1 MSVAEHGDSASSPV
15 LCGILRGG
23 RMHLKKIIIHNSR
36 FPAEGCYPFDLEIF
50 HKTEELLFTN
60 PLTFFIGENGTG
72 KSTLLKAVAKKCAIH
87 IWRDEEGYQRRVFYQ
102 NPYAE
107 ELYKFIEVEWLT
119 GAVPGSYFDSE
130 IFRYLAECI
139 DAWAKPSPSL
149 FEYFGGD
156 SLLSRSHGQRHIQYF
171 ESTYQ
176 RKGLYFLDEPENALS
191 PKKQIELLRILRE
204 TSGTGLAQFII
215 VTHSP
220 ILLSYPEATIYNFDT
235 PTITATRYEETDYYK
250 IYKDFINNRRKYLWD

>member
-1 MSVAEHGDSASSPV
+1 V
-15 LCGILRGG
+15 
-23 RMHLKKIIIHNSR
+23 HLKKIGIQSER
-36 FPAEGCYPFDLEIF
+36 FPNRECYPFNLEIF
-50 HKTEELLFTN
+50 QKTESLVLTR
-60 PLTFFIGENGTG
+60 PVTFFIGENGTG
-72 KSTLLKAVAKKCAIH
+72 KSTLLKAVAMKCGIH

-102 NPYAE
+102 NRFAE
-107 ELYKFIEVEWLT
+107 DLYRYLAVDWLN

-139 DAWAKPSPSL
+139 DAWAKPSPKL

-156 SLLSRSHGQRHIQYF
+156 SLISRSHGQRHIQYF
-171 ESTYQ
+171 KSTYQ

-191 PKKQIELLRILRE
+191 PKKQIELLKILKE
-204 TSGTGLAQFII
+204 TSEAGLAQFII

-235 PTITATRYEETDYYK
+235 IPIIETTYEDTDYYK
-250 IYKDFINNRRKYLWD
+250 IYKDFLTNRGKYLWS

>member
-1 MSVAEHGDSASSPV
+1 
-15 LCGILRGG
+15 
-23 RMHLKKIIIHNSR
+23 MHLKKIGIQSER
-36 FPAEGCYPFDLEIF
+36 FPNRECYPFNLEIF
-50 HKTEELLFTN
+50 QKTESLVLTR
-60 PLTFFIGENGTG
+60 PVTFFIGENGTG
-72 KSTLLKAVAKKCAIH
+72 KSTLLKAVAMKCGIH

-102 NPYAE
+102 NRFAE
-107 ELYKFIEVEWLT
+107 DLYRYLAVDWLN

-139 DAWAKPSPSL
+139 DAWAKPSPKL

-156 SLLSRSHGQRHIQYF
+156 SLISRSHGQRHIQYF
-171 ESTYQ
+171 KSTYQ

-191 PKKQIELLRILRE
+191 PKKQIELLKILKE
-204 TSGTGLAQFII
+204 TSEAGLAQFII

-235 PTITATRYEETDYYK
+235 IPIIETTYEDTDYYK
-250 IYKDFINNRRKYLWD
+250 IYKDFLTNRGKYLWS